1 MRKFVYKYIIE
12 FFVIITSLLI
22 SFYVEKTK
30 ARDYKTELRNHSITR
45 LASNISDD
53 IEDSKIN
60 LKIHSFTKKKLEY
73 LFNNYDSLIQVNK
86 DTVADCLR
94 TAAKSW
100 TIFIDN
106 PEEYL
111 TLRNS
116 GLIELV
122 EDDTLILLLQ
132 KKYSNHQVYKKYEDH
147 INNANME
154 LLKVLNEK
162 TIRER
167 GYSNDS
173 HYRHKCSMAPN
184 RTLSESDLNLVMHK
198 AGLCKTYCED
208 IITSISRDSLILIHL
223 NKLLERDKLPD

>member
-1 MRKFVYKYIIE
+1 M
-12 FFVIITSLLI
+12 IITSLLI

-106 PEEYL
+106 PE
-111 TLRNS
+111 
-116 GLIELV
+116 
-122 EDDTLILLLQ
+122 
-132 KKYSNHQVYKKYEDH
+132 K
-147 INNANME
+147 
-154 LLKVLNEK
+154 
-162 TIRER
+162 
-167 GYSNDS
+167 
-173 HYRHKCSMAPN
+173 
-184 RTLSESDLNLVMHK
+184 
-198 AGLCKTYCED
+198 
-208 IITSISRDSLILIHL
+208 
-223 NKLLERDKLPD
+223 